1 MSLRIISTGGT
12 FDKHY
17 DPISGQL
24 VFADSRLPAL
34 LGRARLAEPPVLEPL
49 MAIDSLEMTDAHRQ
63 AVLAACRAS
72 PEHRIVI
79 IHGTDTMVDTARVLG
94 EARLSATIVL
104 AGAMVPA
111 SIDGS
116 DALFNLGFACAC
128 AQTLDAG
135 VWVAMNGRAH
145 AWNAVLKN
153 RALGRFDAVVPPPS

>member
-1 MSLRIISTGGT
+1 MSLRIITTGGT
-12 FDKHY
+12 FDKRY
-17 DPISGQL
+17 DPIAGQL
-24 VFADSRLPAL
+24 GFAGSTLPQL
-34 LGRARLAEPPVLEPL
+34 LARARLAEPATLEPL
-49 MAIDSLEMTDAHRQ
+49 MALDSLEMTETHRQ

-72 PEHRIVI
+72 AEHRIVI
-79 IHGTDTMVDTARVLG
+79 VHGTDTMVDTARVLG

-104 AGAMVPA
+104 TGAMVPA

-128 AQTLDAG
+128 AQTLDTG

-153 RALGRFDAVVPPPS
+153 RTLGRFDAVVAPPS